1 MGTPKLFILSDQ
13 MRGASFSP
21 SQDKYTV
28 GRADDCD
35 VCISAPTVSGHHCTL
50 VKLDDG
56 SYAIED
62 LGSTNG
68 SKVNDQI
75 LQPGNSV
82 KLNNGDIIQIGSVEI
97 LFDDIE
103 GAREE
108 SRTVSV
114 IDLDDV
120 DTGEINKTTMRN
132 LSSKVN
138 VKRSSSLRPN
148 HKHGMI
154 MNLIVVVLAVL
165 VVILLAWIFLS
176 GNSGNN

>member
-13 MRGASFSP
+13 MRGASFSL

-97 LFDDIE
+97 LFDEPQRAVTPGQAAVLYD
-103 GAREE
+103 G
-108 SRTVSV
+108 
-114 IDLDDV
+114 D
-120 DTGEINKTTMRN
+120 
-132 LSSKVN
+132 
-138 VKRSSSLRPN
+138 
-148 HKHGMI
+148 
-154 MNLIVVVLAVL
+154 VVLGGGT
-165 VVILLAWIFLS
+165 VV
-176 GNSGNN
+176 

>member
-13 MRGASFSP
+13 MRGASFSL

-68 SKVNDQI
+68 SKVNDQV

-82 KLNNGDIIQIGSVEI
+82 KLNNGDIIQVGSVEI

-132 LSSKVN
+132 LGNRMN
-138 VKRSSSLRPN
+138 VKRSTTLRPN
-148 HKHGMI
+148 QMHGKI
-154 MNLIVVVLAVL
+154 MNIIVAILALLVVVLL
-165 VVILLAWIFLS
+165 IFTFVKK
-176 GNSGNN
+176 

>member
-13 MRGASFSP
+13 MRGASFSL
-21 SQDKYTV
+21 SQEKYTV

-35 VCISAPTVSGHHCTL
+35 ICISAPTVSGHHCTL

-68 SKVNDQI
+68 SKVNDQ
-75 LQPGNSV
+75 LLEPGNAV
-82 KLNNGDIIQIGSVEI
+82 KLKNGDIFQIGNVEI

-132 LSSKVN
+132 LGSRLGSK
-138 VKRSSSLRPN
+138 RGTTLRPN
-148 HKHGMI
+148 QKHGKI
-154 MNLIVVVLAVL
+154 MNII
-165 VVILLAWIFLS
+165 VILLAILVLVLLGIVIFK
-176 GNSGNN
+176 

>member
-13 MRGASFSP
+13 MRGASFSL
-21 SQDKYTV
+21 SQEKYTV

-35 VCISAPTVSGHHCTL
+35 ICISTPTVSGHHCTL

-68 SKVNDQI
+68 SKVNDQ
-75 LQPGNSV
+75 LLEPGNAV
-82 KLNNGDIIQIGSVEI
+82 KLKNGDIFQIGNVEI

-132 LSSKVN
+132 LGSRLGS
-138 VKRSSSLRPN
+138 RRGTTLRPN
-148 HKHGMI
+148 QKHGKI
-154 MNLIVVVLAVL
+154 MNIIVIFLAILVL
-165 VVILLAWIFLS
+165 VLLGVVIFK
-176 GNSGNN
+176 

>member
-13 MRGASFSP
+13 MRGASFSL

-68 SKVNDQI
+68 SKINDQV

-132 LSSKVN
+132 LGNRMN
-138 VKRSSSLRPN
+138 VKRSTALRPN
-148 HKHGMI
+148 QKHGKI
-154 MNLIVVVLAVL
+154 MNIIVAILVLLVVVLLILTL
-165 VVILLAWIFLS
+165 VRR
-176 GNSGNN
+176 

>member
-13 MRGASFSP
+13 MRGASFSL

-68 SKVNDQI
+68 SKVNDQV

-82 KLNNGDIIQIGSVEI
+82 KLNNGDIIQVGSVEI

-132 LSSKVN
+132 LGNRMN
-138 VKRSSSLRPN
+138 VKRSTTLRPN
-148 HKHGMI
+148 PMPCKM
-154 MNLIVVVLAVL
+154 MNIIVAILALLVVVLL
-165 VVILLAWIFLS
+165 IFTFVKK
-176 GNSGNN
+176 